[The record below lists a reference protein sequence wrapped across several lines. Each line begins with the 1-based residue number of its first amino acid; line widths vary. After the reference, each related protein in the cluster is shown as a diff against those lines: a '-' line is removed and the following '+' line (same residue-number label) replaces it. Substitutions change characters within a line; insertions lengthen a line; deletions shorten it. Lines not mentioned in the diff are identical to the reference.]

1 MSLNGQV
8 PNGSAQDP
16 IEISSLQ
23 TVIGINFGNSFASIA
38 VLTKEGLAECIANE
52 DGERQIACAISFHGE
67 EVYIGNE
74 AKQQLVKN
82 SANTIIGFRNLLGKK
97 FSELPNDR
105 STSSAPVIQHPD
117 VPDTPA
123 YKVQVLLPAPS
134 PLSLPASSAPTPRS
148 NNTPAAS
155 QLATPRSEPIPGER
169 MLTPAD
175 VTTLFL
181 RSLLQSAEAFL
192 GKPVDGAVLTV
203 PGWFAPV
210 QVDALQE
217 AASAAGIRVLQL
229 LENTGAAALC
239 AATNAS
245 TTTTTGVA
253 QSLSVGPDRTQLVVD
268 LGASSLSLSLLAVR
282 QGLFHHLT
290 PPAHHLEDAGGNAID
305 DRLLKFFAK
314 DFTKKTG
321 VPLKVAPAASDAV
334 ADLRAEA
341 RLRLALLHTKRAIAA
356 SSFGGGSTTATCAV
370 ESLKDGLDYTGSI
383 NRLRFDM
390 EAAPIYA
397 TVIARAGELL
407 QRAGLDWVQVDEVVY
422 AGGSACLSGLDAVL
436 AVRLSEDATTPF
448 VTGTVAGGGIG
459 DPTTILAR
467 GAALQARLLAEIA
480 GGTGVEDERVRK
492 AFERGSELVGVKAT
506 ARTIGVL
513 FPEAAESGGLGGQ
526 WIGGIRAETAVP
538 ARRTYALEVDLGE
551 YVQGGEKLVGL
562 EVWEVKEG
570 VKIEKV
576 KPPQDEDEEEEEELV
591 EVAERTISK
600 EVYLGA
606 LVVRARQ
613 GRKGGS
619 GWRASIEVQFL
630 IGVSGQL
637 EVSAYETGKGGAKD
651 VLVVG

>member
-1 MSLNGQV
+1 MRVSF
-8 PNGSAQDP
+8 
-16 IEISSLQ
+16 
-23 TVIGINFGNSFASIA
+23 VIAYRI
-38 VLTKEGLAECIANE
+38 
-52 DGERQIACAISFHGE
+52 Q
-67 EVYIGNE
+67 YIGNE

-82 SANTIIGFRNLLGKK
+82 SANTITGFRNLLGKK
-97 FSELPNDR
+97 YVSFSLNLLPEPISGRRFSEIPKDR

-117 VPDTPA
+117 IPDTPA
-123 YKVQVLLPAPS
+123 YKVQVLQPAPS
-134 PLSLPASSAPTPRS
+134 PLSPAASSAQTPRT

-155 QLATPRSEPIPGER
+155 QFATPRSEPIPAER
-169 MLTPAD
+169 ILTLVD

-181 RSLLQSAEAFL
+181 RSLLQSAETFL

-203 PGWFAPV
+203 PGWFEPS
-210 QVDALQE
+210 QMDALQE

-229 LENTGAAALC
+229 LEDAGAAALC
-239 AATNAS
+239 ASANVGS
-245 TTTTTGVA
+245 TTTTTA
-253 QSLSVGPDRTQLVVD
+253 QSSGVGRDRTQLVVD

-290 PPAHHLEDAGGNAID
+290 PPAHHLEETGGDAID

-314 DFTKKTG
+314 DFTKKMS

-341 RLRLALLHTKRAIAA
+341 RLRLALLHTKRTIAA
-356 SSFGGGSTTATCAV
+356 SSFGGGSSTATCAV

-397 TVIARAGELL
+397 TVVTRAGELL

-422 AGGSACLSGLDAVL
+422 AGGSACLSGLDAAL
-436 AVRLSEDATTPF
+436 AARLGEDAATPF
-448 VTGTVAGGGIG
+448 VTGTVAGGGVG

-467 GAALQARLLAEIA
+467 GAALQARLLAEIG
-480 GGTGVEDERVRK
+480 GGTSVEDERVRK
-492 AFERGSELVGVKAT
+492 AFERGSEHVSVKAT

-526 WIGGIRAETAVP
+526 WIGGIKAETALP

-551 YVQGGEKLVGL
+551 FVQGGEKLVGL

-570 VKIEKV
+570 VKVEKV
-576 KPPQDEDEEEEEELV
+576 KPPKDEDEEEEEEEEAV

-606 LVVRARQ
+606 LAVRARQ
-613 GRKGGS
+613 GRKSGT
-619 GWRASIEVQFL
+619 GWRGSIEVQFL
-630 IGVSGQL
+630 IGAGGRL
-637 EVSAYETGKGGAKD
+637 EVTAYERGNEGSKD

>member
-8 PNGSAQDP
+8 PNGSAQEP
-16 IEISSLQ
+16 IEIPSLQ

-38 VLTKEGLAECIANE
+38 VITKEGLAECIANE

-67 EVYIGNE
+67 ETYIGNE

-82 SANTIIGFRNLLGKK
+82 SANTIIGFRNLLGKR
-97 FSELPNDR
+97 FSELPKDR

-117 VPDTPA
+117 IPDTPA
-123 YKVQVLLPAPS
+123 YKVQVLQPAPS
-134 PLSLPASSAPTPRS
+134 PLSPAASSAQTPRS
-148 NNTPAAS
+148 TPAAS
-155 QLATPRSEPIPGER
+155 QLATPRSEPIPSER
-169 MLTPAD
+169 ILTPAD
-175 VTTLFL
+175 VTMLFL

-210 QVDALQE
+210 QMDALQE

-229 LENTGAAALC
+229 LEDAGAAALC
-239 AATNAS
+239 AATNTG
-245 TTTTTGVA
+245 TTATA
-253 QSLSVGPDRTQLVVD
+253 QSSSVGPDRTQLVVD

-290 PPAHHLEDAGGNAID
+290 SPAHHLEDAGGDAID

-314 DFTKKTG
+314 DFTKKTS
-321 VPLKVAPAASDAV
+321 VQLKVAPAASDAV

-341 RLRLALLHTKRAIAA
+341 RLRLALLHTKRTIAA
-356 SSFGGGSTTATCAV
+356 SSFGGGSSTATCAV

-397 TVIARAGELL
+397 TVVARAGELL

-422 AGGSACLSGLDAVL
+422 AGGSACLSGLDAAL
-436 AVRLSEDATTPF
+436 ASRLGEDTTTPF

-467 GAALQARLLAEIA
+467 GAALQARLLAGIA

-526 WIGGIRAETAVP
+526 WIGGIQTETAVP
-538 ARRTYALEVDLGE
+538 ARRTYALEVDLG
-551 YVQGGEKLVGL
+551 VSMFR
-562 EVWEVKEG
+562 VKRSWLDL
-570 VKIEKV
+570 KF
-576 KPPQDEDEEEEEELV
+576 
-591 EVAERTISK
+591 
-600 EVYLGA
+600 
-606 LVVRARQ
+606 
-613 GRKGGS
+613 GR
-619 GWRASIEVQFL
+619 
-630 IGVSGQL
+630 
-637 EVSAYETGKGGAKD
+637 
-651 VLVVG
+651 

>member
-1 MSLNGQV
+1 MRLFLSLV
-8 PNGSAQDP
+8 LLPEP
-16 IEISSLQ
+16 IS
-23 TVIGINFGNSFASIA
+23 G
-38 VLTKEGLAECIANE
+38 
-52 DGERQIACAISFHGE
+52 R
-67 EVYIGNE
+67 
-74 AKQQLVKN
+74 
-82 SANTIIGFRNLLGKK
+82 R
-97 FSELPNDR
+97 FSEIPKDR
-105 STSSAPVIQHPD
+105 STSSAPVVQHPD
-117 VPDTPA
+117 IPDTPA
-123 YKVQVLLPAPS
+123 YKVRVLQPAPS
-134 PLSLPASSAPTPRS
+134 PLSPATSSAQTPRT

-155 QLATPRSEPIPGER
+155 QFATPRSEPIPAER
-169 MLTPAD
+169 ILTPTD

-203 PGWFAPV
+203 PGWFEPV
-210 QVDALQE
+210 QMDALQE

-229 LENTGAAALC
+229 LEDAGAAALC
-239 AATNAS
+239 ASANVGS
-245 TTTTTGVA
+245 TTTTAAAG
-253 QSLSVGPDRTQLVVD
+253 QSSSVGPDRTQLVVD

-290 PPAHHLEDAGGNAID
+290 PPAHHLEEAGGDAID

-314 DFTKKTG
+314 DFTKKMS

-341 RLRLALLHTKRAIAA
+341 RLRLALLHTKRTIAA
-356 SSFGGGSTTATCAV
+356 SSFGGGSSTATCAV

-397 TVIARAGELL
+397 TVVTRAGELL

-422 AGGSACLSGLDAVL
+422 AGGSACLSGLDAAL
-436 AVRLSEDATTPF
+436 AARLGEDAATPF
-448 VTGTVAGGGIG
+448 VTGTVAGGGVG

-467 GAALQARLLAEIA
+467 GAALQARLLAEIG

-492 AFERGSELVGVKAT
+492 AFERGSEHVSVKAT

-526 WIGGIRAETAVP
+526 WIGGIKTETAVP

-570 VKIEKV
+570 VKVEKV
-576 KPPQDEDEEEEEELV
+576 KPPKDEDEEEEEEEEAV
-591 EVAERTISK
+591 EVTERTISK
-600 EVYLGA
+600 EVYLGGLA
-606 LVVRARQ
+606 VRAGQ
-613 GRKGGS
+613 GRKSGT

-630 IGVSGQL
+630 IGANGQL
-637 EVSAYETGKGGAKD
+637 EVRAYETGKEGSKD

>member
-1 MSLNGQV
+1 LYEQ
-8 PNGSAQDP
+8 
-16 IEISSLQ
+16 
-23 TVIGINFGNSFASIA
+23 
-38 VLTKEGLAECIANE
+38 EGLAECIANE

-67 EVYIGNE
+67 ETVSFFLAFAHFFVIVYWIQYIGNE

-97 FSELPNDR
+97 CVSLFSICFHESLEPIPGRRFSELPKDR

-117 VPDTPA
+117 IPDTPA

-134 PLSLPASSAPTPRS
+134 PLSPAASSAPTPRT

-169 MLTPAD
+169 ILTPAD

-210 QVDALQE
+210 QIDALQE

-229 LENTGAAALC
+229 LEDAGAAASC
-239 AATNAS
+239 ATANAS
-245 TTTTTGVA
+245 TV
-253 QSLSVGPDRTQLVVD
+253 QSSGVGPDRTQLVVD

-290 PPAHHLEDAGGNAID
+290 PPAHHLEDAGGDAID

-321 VPLKVAPAASDAV
+321 VPLKVAPAGSDAV

-341 RLRLALLHTKRAIAA
+341 RLRLSLLHTKRTIAA
-356 SSFGGGSTTATCAV
+356 SSFGGSSSTATCAV

-397 TVIARAGELL
+397 TVVARAGELL

-422 AGGSACLSGLDAVL
+422 AGGSACLSGLDAAL
-436 AVRLSEDATTPF
+436 AGRLGEDAITPF
-448 VTGTVAGGGIG
+448 ITGTVAGGGTG

-492 AFERGSELVGVKAT
+492 AFERGNEHAGVKAIT
-506 ARTIGVL
+506 RTIGVL
-513 FPEAAESGGLGGQ
+513 FPEGAESGGLGGQ
-526 WIGGIRAETAVP
+526 WVGGIKAETALP

-576 KPPQDEDEEEEEELV
+576 KPPKDEDEDEEEEDET
-591 EVAERTISK
+591 EVTERTISK

-606 LVVRARQ
+606 LTVRARQ

-630 IGVSGQL
+630 IGASGQL
-637 EVSAYETGKGGAKD
+637 QVSAYETGKEGAKD
-651 VLVVG
+651 VMVVG

>member
-8 PNGSAQDP
+8 PNGSAQAP
-16 IEISSLQ
+16 IEIPSPQ

-67 EVYIGNE
+67 ETYIGNE
-74 AKQQLVKN
+74 AKQHLVKN
-82 SANTIIGFRNLLGKK
+82 GANTIVGFRNLLGKK
-97 FSELPNDR
+97 FSELPKDR
-105 STSSAPVIQHPD
+105 STTSAPVVQHPEI
-117 VPDTPA
+117 PDTPA

-134 PLSLPASSAPTPRS
+134 PLSPAASSLQTPRT

-155 QLATPRSEPIPGER
+155 RLATPRSEPIPAER
-169 MLTPAD
+169 VLTPAD

-203 PGWFAPV
+203 PGWFAPA
-210 QVDALQE
+210 QLDALRE

-229 LENTGAAALC
+229 LEDAGAAALC
-239 AATNAS
+239 AASNAS
-245 TTTTTGVA
+245 TTTMTD
-253 QSLSVGPDRTQLVVD
+253 VGPDRTQLVVD

-282 QGLFHHLT
+282 QGLA
-290 PPAHHLEDAGGNAID
+290 PSRSVGGDA
-305 DRLLKFFAK
+305 L
-314 DFTKKTG
+314 
-321 VPLKVAPAASDAV
+321 PLKVAPAASDSV

-341 RLRLALLHTKRAIAA
+341 RLRLALLHTKRTVAA
-356 SSFGGGSTTATCAV
+356 SSVGGGNTATCAV
-370 ESLKDGLDYTGSI
+370 DI

-397 TVIARAGELL
+397 AL

-422 AGGSACLSGLDAVL
+422 AGGSSCLPGLDATL
-436 AVRLSEDATTPF
+436 AVRLRENATTPF
-448 VTGTVAGGGIG
+448 FTGTVAGGGIG

-467 GAALQARLLAEIA
+467 GAALQAQ
-480 GGTGVEDERVRK
+480 DERVRK
-492 AFERGSELVGVKAT
+492 AFEHESEHVGVKAT

-526 WIGGIRAETAVP
+526 WIGGIQAETAVP

-551 YVQGGEKLVGL
+551 YAGGEKLVGL

-570 VKIEKV
+570 VKVEKV
-576 KPPQDEDEEEEEELV
+576 KPPKDEDDAPESEDEEEEEEV
-591 EVAERTISK
+591 EVVERTISK

-606 LVVRARQ
+606 LAVRARQ
-613 GRKGGS
+613 GRKRGS

-630 IGVSGQL
+630 IEASGKLQ
-637 EVSAYETGKGGAKD
+637 VSAYETGNEGTKD
-651 VLVVG
+651 VIVVG